1 NHPVV
6 PLANTIAMIN
16 MDMIGRLKDRRLI
29 IGGVGTATE
38 WRNTIT
44 TRNFKSNKVAS
55 LTLPSAPNN
64 SIKSPGLPAAAELDT
79 SAAEADFNLTLNE
92 DGFGPSDHSSFYGKQ
107 IPVLFFWTGTHND
120 YHKPSDTSDKLN
132 YDGEAKIVSFVERI
146 IRDLDKNDKR
156 PTYAVAKSESQGRTG
171 GFRVYL
177 GTIPNYADSNDGLL
191 LDGVRDA
198 SPAAKSGLKAA
209 DKVVKI
215 AGHDVKNVYDYTY
228 ALGEMRG
235 GQEYEIEVVRAGERL
250 KLKITPETRR

>member
-1 NHPVV
+1 RLSTQKPRRTIVFIAFSGEEEGLLGSNYYVNHPVV

-120 YHKPSDTSDKLN
+120 
-132 YDGEAKIVSFVERI
+132 
-146 IRDLDKNDKR
+146 
-156 PTYAVAKSESQGRTG
+156 
-171 GFRVYL
+171 
-177 GTIPNYADSNDGLL
+177 
-191 LDGVRDA
+191 
-198 SPAAKSGLKAA
+198 
-209 DKVVKI
+209 
-215 AGHDVKNVYDYTY
+215 
-228 ALGEMRG
+228 
-235 GQEYEIEVVRAGERL
+235 
-250 KLKITPETRR
+250 